1 MTFREMLIE
10 IRTGYELSQKDMAAR
25 INITPQ
31 YLCDL
36 EHGRRLGSVEV
47 VEHICKAFS
56 LGPKGRREWHVAAA
70 RSHGWDV

>member
-25 INITPQ
+25 LDITPQ

-47 VEHICKAFS
+47 VERICKVFGR
-56 LGPKGRREWHVAAA
+56 GPKGRREWHVAAA

>member
-10 IRTGYELSQKDMAAR
+10 IRAGYELSQKDMAAR
-25 INITPQ
+25 LDITPQ

-36 EHGRRLGSVEV
+36 ENGRRLGSVEV
-47 VEHICKAFS
+47 VERICKTFS
-56 LGPKGRREWHVAAA
+56 RGPKGRKEWHVAAA

>member
-10 IRTGYELSQKDMAAR
+10 IRTGYDLSQKDMAAR
-25 INITPQ
+25 LDITPQ

-47 VEHICKAFS
+47 VERICKAFNR
-56 LGPKGRREWHVAAA
+56 GPKGRKEWHVAAA